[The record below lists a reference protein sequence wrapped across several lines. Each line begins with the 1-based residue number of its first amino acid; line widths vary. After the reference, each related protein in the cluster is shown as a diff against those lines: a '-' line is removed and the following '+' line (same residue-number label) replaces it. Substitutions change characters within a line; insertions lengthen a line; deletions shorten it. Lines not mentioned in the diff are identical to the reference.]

1 MTIEEKKWNI
11 YHQELILLG
20 VIMTTLKLRI
30 DENVLERV
38 LEFLKTLPDKT
49 VEIIQQNEKEIWDI
63 PSVSDE
69 EQKEIE
75 EHLKNPDCDMIV
87 SKETIRL

>member
-1 MTIEEKKWNI
+1 
-11 YHQELILLG
+11 
-20 VIMTTLKLRI
+20 MTTLKLRI

-63 PSVSDE
+63 PSVSDK

-75 EHLKNPDCDMIV
+75 EDLKNPDCEVIV
-87 SKETIRL
+87 SKETVRL